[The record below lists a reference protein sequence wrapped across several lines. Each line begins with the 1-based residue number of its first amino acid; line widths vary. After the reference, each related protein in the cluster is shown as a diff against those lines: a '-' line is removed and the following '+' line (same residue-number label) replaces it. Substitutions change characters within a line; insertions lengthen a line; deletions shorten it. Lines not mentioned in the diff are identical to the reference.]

1 MSDHPKDLRMPL
13 VAARFSLRLRA
24 LGASTNGLPAVAS
37 QYTAVA
43 DLLDGIGPMADNIR
57 LAIEELRDTATPHN
71 EVADL
76 LATLIG
82 EAPRHG

>member
-1 MSDHPKDLRMPL
+1 MDNLRSMARSQL
-13 VAARFSLRLRA
+13 AWRSIAAARH
-24 LGASTNGLPAVAS
+24 GLEDDAARYQSVAN
-37 QYTAVA
+37 
-43 DLLDGIGPMADNIR
+43 LLEGKGTMADNIR
-57 LAIEELRDTATPHN
+57 LAIEELRTAAVPHN